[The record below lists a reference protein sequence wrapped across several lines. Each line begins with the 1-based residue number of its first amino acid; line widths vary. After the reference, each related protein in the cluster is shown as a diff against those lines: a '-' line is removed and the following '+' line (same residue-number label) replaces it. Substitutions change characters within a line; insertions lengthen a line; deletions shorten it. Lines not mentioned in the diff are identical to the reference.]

1 MTAQSALARQRMEKA
16 KRYLRLFMRDTPQ
29 LNRLIRKDESDEEL
43 MTFALEMAISDYNT
57 TAPLTNIVS
66 IADYPSL
73 YLLMHGAAIQLLK
86 SNGLLQARN
95 ELSYSAGGSSFIRS
109 NKSNY
114 YLNWMINF
122 ANDYAVKIRNIKM
135 SKNISKGW
143 GGGANSEYDRIG
155 YIW

>member
-1 MTAQSALARQRMEKA
+1 MTTQSALARDRMEKA

-29 LNRLIRKDESDEEL
+29 LNRLIRQYESDDEL
-43 MTFALEMAISDYNT
+43 LTFAIEMTISDYNT
-57 TAPLTNIVS
+57 TSPLTNMVS
-66 IADYPSL
+66 ILDYPSL

-122 ANDYAVKIRNIKM
+122 ANDYSSKIRNIKV
-135 SKNISKGW
+135 SKNISGGW

-155 YIW
+155 YVW